1 MTTFLQTTS
10 GDFDISN
17 AKQLSIVTDPDA
29 QAAQKLRN
37 LFLSFLGNWAFDV
50 RIGVP
55 YFQAILG
62 QKNPNLGIISQLF
75 REVILSVPWV
85 NQVTALTVTLNANRQ
100 LNLIFAC
107 TTQSGATIQGGT
119 GVPFLVTIPSGSAG
133 SLS

>member
-50 RIGVP
+50 RIGCRT
-55 YFQAILG
+55 F
-62 QKNPNLGIISQLF
+62 KRS
-75 REVILSVPWV
+75 
-85 NQVTALTVTLNANRQ
+85 
-100 LNLIFAC
+100 
-107 TTQSGATIQGGT
+107 
-119 GVPFLVTIPSGSAG
+119 
-133 SLS
+133 